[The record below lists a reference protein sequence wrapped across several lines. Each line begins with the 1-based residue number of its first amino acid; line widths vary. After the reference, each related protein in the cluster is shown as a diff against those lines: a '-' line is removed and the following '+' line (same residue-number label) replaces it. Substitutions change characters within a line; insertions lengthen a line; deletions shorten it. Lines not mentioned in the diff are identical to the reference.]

1 MEKLYVTFRTLF
13 QRGRSNLIKILS
25 LGVGL
30 AMGLV
35 LIAKVYLEQSYD
47 DFFPD
52 AERIFQLSTNAEREG
67 EDEEARE
74 YPQVSGAIAPG
85 MKAEIPE
92 VEVATRFTWI
102 GWDALFFATDDPGS
116 RYKGRIVLGDSCLFD
131 IFPRRILAGGDAK
144 EILARP
150 MNAMISRKVAE
161 SMGGLSTVVGKTIQ
175 AENYQGKTLTIA
187 GVFEDI
193 PRNSH
198 LGFDVVVSMPSI
210 GEFTWDGSMNWLG
223 NDRYIAYVKLL
234 PGVTPEDIV
243 PGIERM
249 QEKNQPMEKLRE
261 SFLYFTYRLSPL
273 LELHKGTPEVKRMFR
288 LLSLLAFALI
298 FTAVMNYILIVIS
311 SLVNRSKEMAVNKC
325 YGASEGNIYR
335 KMLLETLV
343 DLLAALG
350 VAVILIFAFQGKIEE
365 LLSATL
371 GVLFS
376 WKACLL
382 LLAVCVVVFFVAGL
396 VPGYL
401 YAHVPIASAFR
412 NYKENKRF
420 WKLGLLFVQFIATG
434 FLITLLVIIG
444 RQYEYMIQDDPGYTY
459 DNLAYV
465 SLRGVDEGL
474 RQRAL
479 DEVGRLPEVAAVSTC
494 SNLPLRG
501 LSGNNIL
508 LPGENRELFNIADF
522 YSVGNGY
529 LELMGIPVVEG
540 RSFTENIPSSH
551 EVMVSRSFIEKIS
564 AHTDWSDGVVG
575 KDILITEHSQ
585 NRQPFTI
592 CGVYEDV
599 RIGAIGQEDTRASVM
614 FYNQQPNTL
623 LLIRYHQMT
632 AAANERVNALLTGL
646 IPNKEIMVYSY
657 PNELLSLYTD
667 SRKFRDSVL
676 LGGIVALIIALIG
689 LMGYTNDE
697 MNRRRKE
704 TAVRKVNGARVRDI
718 LWLFIGDISRIA
730 LPALVLGCG
739 VAAYVASRWQQQFT
753 EKVALS
759 FLLFLVCGIFV
770 LTVILT
776 VVSINCYRA
785 ATANPADSV
794 KNNG

>member
-1 MEKLYVTFRTLF
+1 MEKLIVIFRSLF

-52 AERIFQLSTNAEREG
+52 GDRIYRISTNVEREG
-67 EDEEARE
+67 EDEEALE

-85 MKAEIPE
+85 MKMEIPE
-92 VEVATRFTWI
+92 VEAATRFTWI
-102 GWDALFFATDDPGS
+102 GWDAVFFTTEDNNK
-116 RYKGRIVLGDSCLFD
+116 YKGRIILGDSCLFD
-131 IFPRRILAGGDAK
+131 VFPRKMLAGDAK
-144 EILARP
+144 DILSRP
-150 MNAMISRKVAE
+150 MYIMVSRKVAE
-161 SMGGLSTVVGKTIQ
+161 KMGGMSTVIGKTIQ
-175 AENYQGKTLTIA
+175 MENYRGKTVTVG

-198 LGFDVVVSMPSI
+198 LNFDMILSMPSI
-210 GEFTWDGSMNWLG
+210 GEFTWDGSMNWVG
-223 NDRYIAYVKLL
+223 NDRYIGYVKLAS
-234 PGVTPEDIV
+234 GVTPESIV

-249 QEKNQPMEKLRE
+249 QEKNQPMEKIRE
-261 SFLYFTYRLSPL
+261 SYVYFTYRLTPL
-273 LELHKGTPEVKRMFR
+273 LELHKGTPEVKRMFK

-343 DLLAALG
+343 DLLAALV
-350 VAVILIFAFQGKIEE
+350 VAIILIFVFQSKIED

-434 FLITLLVIIG
+434 FLVTLLVVIG
-444 RQYEYMIQDDPGYTY
+444 RQYSYMIQDDPGYTY
-459 DNLAYV
+459 QDLAYV
-465 SLRGVDEGL
+465 SLRGVETDM
-474 RQRAL
+474 RQRSVEEIA
-479 DEVGRLPEVAAVSTC
+479 RLPEVKSVTTC
-494 SNLPLRG
+494 SQLPLNG
-501 LSGNNIL
+501 ASGNNIY
-508 LPGENRELFNIADF
+508 LPGNETQLFNIADY

-529 LELMGIPVVEG
+529 LELMGIPIVEG
-540 RSFTENIPSSH
+540 RSFTENVPTSN
-551 EVMVSRSFIEKIS
+551 EVMVSRRFIDKINI
-564 AHTDWSDGVVG
+564 HTNWTDGVVG
-575 KDILITEHSQ
+575 KDIYISEHGG
-585 NRQPFTI
+585 PYTI
-592 CGVYEDV
+592 CGVYEDF
-599 RIGAIGQEDTRASVM
+599 RMGAIGQEDTRASVM
-614 FYNQQPNTL
+614 FYKQEPNST

-632 AAANERVNALLTGL
+632 GESNQKVSELLTEL
-646 IPNKEIMVYSY
+646 IPTKEIVVYSY
-657 PNELLSLYTD
+657 PNELKSLYTD

-704 TAVRKVNGARVRDI
+704 TAVRKVNGATIGDI
-718 LWLFIGDISRIA
+718 LFLFMKDISRIA

-739 VAAYVASRWQQQFT
+739 IAAYVANRWQEQFS
-753 EKVALS
+753 EKAALS
-759 FLLFLVCGIFV
+759 LILFVVCGLFV
-770 LTVILT
+770 LTVILAI
-776 VVSINCYRA
+776 VSLNCYRA
-785 ATANPADSV
+785 ATANPAESV
-794 KNNG
+794 KSE